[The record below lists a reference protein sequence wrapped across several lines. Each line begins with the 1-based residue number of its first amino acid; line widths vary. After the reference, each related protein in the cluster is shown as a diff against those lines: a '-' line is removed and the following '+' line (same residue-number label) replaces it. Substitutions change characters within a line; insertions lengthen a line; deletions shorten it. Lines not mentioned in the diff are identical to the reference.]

1 MISTDPFSPVN
12 CEVWPPWITQMLH
25 AKVTSTLM
33 AGPKVSYQDIAQS
46 ATHCLLQF
54 TFYPIVH
61 TGARCFP
68 GKRWTK
74 PRHPHDVK
82 EHVIDQ
88 TRPLSSIASWS
99 TSDAHMAI
107 VGAFSGE
114 QGSAWAPW
122 LSAPYTT
129 YCNALSIR
137 TSMKPYGSL
146 TYSSLSVASDHTGW
160 RSLKSFNFFLLLTS
174 TLRTKKRWSVLFTSA
189 VSGQTV
195 IPDQC
200 ESVIKGMIPVHQKPL
215 LEHLF
220 INEEVNPDPSVY
232 HPLFQDR

>member
-1 MISTDPFSPVN
+1 MSH
-12 CEVWPPWITQMLH
+12 E
-25 AKVTSTLM
+25 KVTSTLM
-33 AGPKVSYQDIAQS
+33 AGLKVSYQDIAQS
-46 ATHCLLQF
+46 TTHCLLQV

-68 GKRWTK
+68 GKQWTK
-74 PRHPHDVK
+74 PHRPHDVK

-88 TRPLSSIASWS
+88 TRPPSS
-99 TSDAHMAI
+99 TAHMAI

-129 YCNALSIR
+129 YCDALSIR
-137 TSMKPYGSL
+137 TSMKPYGS
-146 TYSSLSVASDHTGW
+146 SLSVALDQTGW
-160 RSLKSFNFFLLLTS
+160 WSLKSLNFFLLLTS

-215 LEHLF
+215 L
-220 INEEVNPDPSVY
+220 
-232 HPLFQDR
+232 